1 MVQAAQTRQT
11 TASVQRGPF
20 KFNVNLSKEDMVAH
34 LVIEAQGDDKELNI
48 TTDELVQILNQSGVV
63 YGINR
68 EQLGKVV
75 NDSLINKPVEVAKGL
90 PPGKG
95 KDAGFELL
103 FETANCKAPVVGD
116 DGYIDYKSLNLISN
130 ATKGQPLA
138 KKIAASAGEPGMTV
152 RGKEIPGLIGK
163 DRALPRGKN
172 TDVSPDNP
180 DLLIATQDGAIT
192 FANNLVSIDNV
203 YKINSDVD
211 MSTGNIDFVG
221 SLKISGMVKAG
232 FKVKAAGNIEIGKNI
247 EDAEIVSG
255 GSVAATGGFV
265 GSGHG
270 IIEAAEDVYVKYV
283 ENQQICAG
291 HDVNVG
297 GGCMNATIIAGD
309 AVVVKG
315 SKSIIVGGSVTALN
329 IIEANVVGS
338 EFGTPTLVRVGYNRA
353 LISELKEVDKELQR
367 LHEDGEKI
375 HKAMYALVRLEL
387 DGKLSPAQKNVLIQL
402 KEQQVEIPKR
412 CESLE
417 KRKTEIVNKL
427 NENKNAKV
435 VAKQMVYP
443 GTIIQIG
450 ILKREIDKVIN
461 GCTFGVSHDKIVILS
476 GH

>member
-1 MVQAAQTRQT
+1 MAQAAQTKPKST
-11 TASVQRGPF
+11 SVQKGSF

-34 LVIEAQGDDKELNI
+34 LVIETQGSDEDF
-48 TTDELVQILNQSGVV
+48 TTTTEELVQILNQSGVV
-63 YGINR
+63 YGINN
-68 EQLGKVV
+68 EQLAKIV

-90 PPGKG
+90 QPGKG

-103 FETANCKAPVVGD
+103 FETANNKAPMVGD

-138 KKIAASAGEPGMTV
+138 KKIPAAKGDPGMTV
-152 RGKEIPGLIGK
+152 RGKEIPGLMGK
-163 DRALPRGKN
+163 DRALPKGKN

-180 DLLIATQDGAIT
+180 DLLIATHDGAIT

-221 SLKISGMVKAG
+221 SLKIAGMVKAG

-247 EDAEIVSG
+247 EDAEIISG

-265 GSGHG
+265 GSGNG
-270 IIEAAEDVYVKYV
+270 TINAAEDVYVKYV
-283 ENQQICAG
+283 ENQIIQAG

-297 GGCMNATIIAGD
+297 GGCMNANITAGN
-309 AVVVKG
+309 AVIVKG
-315 SKSIIVGGSVTALN
+315 AKSVIVGGNVTALN
-329 IIEANVVGS
+329 LIEANVVGS
-338 EFGTPTLVRVGYNRA
+338 EFGTPTLVRVGYNQA
-353 LISELKEVDKELQR
+353 LIAELKAAEKELQR
-367 LHEDGEKI
+367 LQEDGEKI
-375 HKAMYALVRLEL
+375 HKAMYSLVRLEL
-387 DGKLSPAQKNVLIQL
+387 DGKLSPAQRSALLQL

-412 CESLE
+412 CEALTM
-417 KRKTEIVNKL
+417 RKTEIVAKL
-427 NENKNAKV
+427 NENKKAKI
-435 VAKQMVYP
+435 VAKQTVYP